1 VRTFSPNHSGN
12 PGSTRDVAGVPMVGN
27 DEESADSAQTTGSIE
42 RASAKSDARVQCVV
56 ESAPN
61 ALDGSRRIEMVNA
74 QTERLFGYSRE
85 DSWPAGGNSGA
96 CPVSRPPP
104 INAAIPCGLIGNEL
118 SNALKHGFP
127 P

>member
-1 VRTFSPNHSGN
+1 
-12 PGSTRDVAGVPMVGN
+12 MVGN
-27 DEESADSAQTTGSIE
+27 DEKSGDSAQTPGSIE
-42 RASAKSDARVQCVV
+42 RALAKRGARIQCVV

-61 ALDGSRRIEMVNA
+61 AIDGSRRIEMVNA

-85 DSWPAGGNSGA
+85 DSRPAGGNSGA

-104 INAAIPCGLIGNEL
+104 MNAAIPCGLIGNEL
-118 SNALKHGFP
+118 SNALKHGLP

>member
-1 VRTFSPNHSGN
+1 
-12 PGSTRDVAGVPMVGN
+12 MVGY
-27 DEESADSAQTTGSIE
+27 DEKSRDSAQTTGSIE
-42 RASAKSDARVQCVV
+42 RALSKSDARIQCVV

-61 ALDGSRRIEMVNA
+61 AMDGSRRIEMNA
-74 QTERLFGYSRE
+74 QTERLFGSSRE

-96 CPVSRPPP
+96 CADFRPPP
-104 INAAIPCGLIGNEL
+104 INAVIPCGLIGNEL